1 MELLKTR
8 ELLENN
14 PVDEEVVKTNGNGS
28 ASPVVVESVTAKRKI
43 DENEFDDENVDQING
58 KVIPLPLIVS
68 SE

>member
-68 SE
+68 SG